1 MKIDHEKFMFVFDYL
16 KSIGFDSETILEA
29 VCDKRIKRSYKVIMK
44 NPGIGKYEFVKK
56 VRIKYDEEEIELMDF
71 LRRLHMHCYHIE
83 EALDED
89 NYERTLEIY
98 KTRPDISREEF
109 LAVMQFTDKYK
120 EDFPSFRIDD

>member
-16 KSIGFDSETILEA
+16 RGLGFDSETILEA
-29 VCDKRIKRSYKVIMK
+29 VCDKRIKRSYKVITK

-56 VRIKYDEEEIELMDF
+56 ARIKYDEEEVELLDF
-71 LRRLHMHCYHIE
+71 LRRLRMHCYHIE

-120 EDFPSFRIDD
+120 EYFVVPDEE